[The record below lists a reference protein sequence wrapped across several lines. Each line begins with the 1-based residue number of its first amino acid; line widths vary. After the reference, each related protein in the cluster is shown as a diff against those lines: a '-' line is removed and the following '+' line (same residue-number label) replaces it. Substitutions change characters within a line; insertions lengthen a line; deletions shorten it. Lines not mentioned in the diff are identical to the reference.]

1 MVMKHEGS
9 TMLNIT
15 REELR
20 EDIREITTEIVNKAV
35 KESRD
40 TIITMVGED
49 IMALRQEMRGDMKK
63 MERRLNKRIDGVD
76 TRLSKIENHFDNA

>member
-1 MVMKHEGS
+1 
-9 TMLNIT
+9 MLNIT